1 MTDVRGTET
10 LSRMAVWLAR
20 SLRSDTFSSVGSV
33 LVRLGQ
39 GINTEPSSLFIHSD
53 LILQT
58 SRYFT
63 SRSMALHVFRASVQF
78 LMLLLFFH
86 GANSF
91 EKPGTCPETSGGICI
106 LECESD
112 DVCPGEE
119 KCCYN
124 GCGHTCQRPEKP
136 ECPELKCDLDCTQS
150 GYKLDNG
157 CALCECFVDQCPM
170 IDCIPCPKYYNY
182 TVIDGHICRGCNCVD
197 SVQCPPL
204 GCVCP
209 EG

>member
-1 MTDVRGTET
+1 
-10 LSRMAVWLAR
+10 
-20 SLRSDTFSSVGSV
+20 
-33 LVRLGQ
+33 
-39 GINTEPSSLFIHSD
+39 
-53 LILQT
+53 
-58 SRYFT
+58 
-63 SRSMALHVFRASVQF
+63 MALHVFGASVQF
-78 LMLLLFFH
+78 LMLLLFFD

-150 GYKLDNG
+150 GYKLDNNG

-170 IDCIPCPKYYNY
+170 IDCIHHAQNITTTLLS
-182 TVIDGHICRGCNCVD
+182 TVIFVVDAIVLTVCNVLHWVVHAQKD
-197 SVQCPPL
+197 TNKILGWMGAPFADVYQRNLNVQS
-204 GCVCP
+204 
-209 EG
+209 